1 MPRAPDPAHGELVP
15 RAPDPAPDCVLLV
28 ATKLLGSYV
37 QPVNFRERA
46 DREQYCCSIKQLSRR
61 AMKTRN
67 QSKKLTNKKRLTIK
81 RRLIQPRVAAGQI
94 ALANLQEVFKA
105 SSPPRKG
112 ASPPLNNADHSL
124 PINGLF
130 SASPTKKNHG
140 ATDTIH
146 PLQQYWAQ
154 GITLTSKI
162 PNNPPKASLPC
173 TAPPS
178 PPLMT
183 SHPII
188 QSPTRP
194 AIAPNSP
201 PPCESPT
208 PTRPTIAPNSPPP
221 CESPTKLAI
230 DQLLANIARKGTDER
245 KSTHLFSPS
254 HWVCWT
260 HLSLMQYSNPLPPPI
275 NQLGIPSIAQ

>member
-1 MPRAPDPAHGELVP
+1 MEPTD
-15 RAPDPAPDCVLLV
+15 
-28 ATKLLGSYV
+28 
-37 QPVNFRERA
+37 
-46 DREQYCCSIKQLSRR
+46 
-61 AMKTRN
+61 
-67 QSKKLTNKKRLTIK
+67 
-81 RRLIQPRVAAGQI
+81 
-94 ALANLQEVFKA
+94 
-105 SSPPRKG
+105 SPSQQCR
-112 ASPPLNNADHSL
+112 SL
-124 PINGLF
+124 PSHQRTLLSI
-130 SASPTKKNHG
+130 THQKKNHG

-188 QSPTRP
+188 QSLTRPDIAPNSPPPCESPNPTRP
-194 AIAPNSP
+194 TIAPNSP

-208 PTRPTIAPNSPPP
+208 PTRPAIAPNSSPP

-245 KSTHLFSPS
+245 KYYTSLLTES
-254 HWVCWT
+254 WVCWT
-260 HLSLMQYSNPLPPPI
+260 HLNLMQYSNPLPPPT
-275 NQLGIPSIAQ
+275 NQLGIPSIAQSTIKPLNTTNPLARVPRGKGVLLQVLLSS